1 MKGQKKGKGEV
12 PVLNYTARQR
22 YMGEWRITPRIL
34 KLSIRWGEWSVSC
47 PSHFSP
53 GEEPLVPTG

>member
-34 KLSIRWGEWSVSC
+34 KLSIR
-47 PSHFSP
+47 
-53 GEEPLVPTG
+53 